1 MKTRVFYLLPL
12 GAFIALFIVLNVV
25 TPLALGPAGIL
36 LVFGLIYIVVVS
48 FSYSFVSLALSILLR
63 FGLMKHSSL
72 LPGRRLYYLISFMS
86 LGPVF
91 LLALN
96 SLGQLEWKDF
106 LLVLLLISIGSFYVL
121 RKTRS

>member
-1 MKTRVFYLLPL
+1 MPL